1 MVEIRFHSLGGQ
13 GAVTLINLLAKAGD
27 AVGKHVQAFPFFG
40 AERRGAPVRT
50 YLRVDD
56 EPIALRSQIYAPDFL
71 VVMESSLLEA
81 ALAEGTKEETVI
93 LLNAGKEEAERKT
106 RNLPYTV
113 YCVDATSISVEV
125 GSVVALAAERDRVVV
140 LRRVVYHRAVL
151 FLVEVRANDQGLS
164 TATSGIAAVIRQ
176 TWGRSC
182 GSLGRSESFEVGK
195 KSQRSRFLQATEGWQ
210 TARGDDPP
218 GGPGDSGHPFLGG
231 PHVG

>member
-113 YCVDATSISVEV
+113 YCVDATSISVEL
-125 GSVVALAAERDRVVV
+125 GMVVEGM
-140 LRRVVYHRAVL
+140 AVL
-151 FLVEVRANDQGLS
+151 N
-164 TATSGIAAVIRQ
+164 I
-176 TWGRSC
+176 
-182 GSLGRSESFEVGK
+182 
-195 KSQRSRFLQATEGWQ
+195 
-210 TARGDDPP
+210 
-218 GGPGDSGHPFLGG
+218 PFLGAVSYVTEIISLDVVTEVLRKNIPASRLEASMEAARLG
-231 PHVG
+231 FTSVVKVKEAEDRARRGRSAAS